1 MITTDRAEVVS
12 LLRIQRHQ
20 RRNAIN
26 LQVAQELWQAVQ
38 TEVAAGMRVL
48 VITGEGSAF
57 SAGADL
63 DGVYG
68 DEFTTALYE
77 LLHGITTVPIPV
89 IAAVNG
95 AAIGAGTQL
104 AMAADLRIGAPTA
117 KFAVPTVRNAM
128 AVDAWTIR
136 RAQTL
141 AGGGM
146 ARRMLIG
153 GETID
158 LDAALDCGLVD
169 RAGDLDAARAW
180 ADELSTFAPLALA
193 YNKLVLNDGAPADIE
208 AGFAA
213 CWASDDVQE
222 ALAARA
228 EKRAPVFQGR

>member
-1 MITTDRAEVVS
+1 MITTDRAELVS
-12 LLRIQRHQ
+12 LLTIQRHH

-68 DEFTTALYE
+68 DEFIAALYE
-77 LLHGITTVPIPV
+77 LLHGLTTVPVPV

-104 AMAADLRIGAPTA
+104 AMAADLRIAAPAA
-117 KFAVPTVRNAM
+117 KFGVPTVRNGM

-141 AGGGM
+141 AGGGI
-146 ARRMLIG
+146 ARRLLIG

-158 LDAALDCGLVD
+158 VDTARHCGLVD
-169 RAGDLDAARAW
+169 RTGDLEAAMGW
-180 ADELSTFAPLALA
+180 AEELASFAPLALA
-193 YNKLVLNDGAPADIE
+193 YNKLVLNDGPAADIE

-213 CWASDDVQE
+213 CWASEDVQE